1 VRLYHFPTSPNCL
14 KVRAVAYEIGVELE
28 LATVNIFKSDSRS
41 ATFRALNPNGLVPV
55 LVDGDFVL
63 WESNAI
69 LTYLASRYGSP
80 ALISTD
86 ARRRADIDR
95 WLHWESAHMGPAIA
109 KVAFERC
116 IKPMLRGTQAN
127 EVAVSAALSAF
138 EEHCRV
144 LETSLRDKE
153 FVTSSL
159 SVADFAVASSLCS
172 GTTVGLSV
180 GSFPRTTAWLQRMLA
195 RDSVR
200 RALAEAQLS
209 LSEIYSSGTNAGVAA
224 KRTFS

>member
-28 LATVNIFKSDSRS
+28 LATVNIFKSESRS
-41 ATFRALNPNGLVPV
+41 AAFRALNPNGLVPV
-55 LVDGDFVL
+55 LVDRDFVL

-69 LTYLASRYGSP
+69 LTYLASRYGGQ
-80 ALISTD
+80 ALISAD

-116 IKPMLRGTQAN
+116 VKPMFGGKQAS
-127 EVAVSAALSAF
+127 EVAVSPALSAF
-138 EEHCRV
+138 EQNCRV
-144 LETSLRDKE
+144 LETSLGDKE

-159 SVADFAVASSLCS
+159 
-172 GTTVGLSV
+172 
-180 GSFPRTTAWLQRMLA
+180 
-195 RDSVR
+195 
-200 RALAEAQLS
+200 
-209 LSEIYSSGTNAGVAA
+209 
-224 KRTFS
+224 